1 MRIETCFMIVL
12 KRIKAQKELEQ
23 ASVRLITGFVVVLY
37 MFIINKQNFV
47 ELLTNTHFT
56 ISTVTTEILLSL
68 SYFVAML
75 AMFCVLYFRLITP
88 KVARTLSLFLDIL
101 VLSLAMAVITEV
113 VIPIFF
119 LFYWV
124 IIGHAFRFGL
134 SDLKYATILAI
145 IGFSFSISVGP
156 YWHEHTAMAFWFLIS
171 LLLIPAYVGL
181 FLKRENQVLEQL
193 ANEKIRATIASE
205 EKSNFLANVSHELRT
220 PLNGVTTVGELLT
233 ATELSDKQR
242 EYAEVITTSS
252 KVLLSLINNI
262 LDYSKIESGI
272 IEIENISFG
281 IEDVVNTVTTI
292 MQPMARKKNIS
303 LETRLSELLP
313 KHVLG
318 DPTKITQ
325 ILMNMANNAIK
336 FTEHGY
342 TLINVYPVCNTEESL
357 TVRFEVIDTGIGISS
372 NAKERIFERFHQED
386 ATITRKYGGTG
397 LGTAISKKLV
407 EHMGGKIGVSSEVG
421 LGSRFWFELP
431 LQVTTEI
438 QNISVEQNVVIFSQ
452 DPKLIHELKQ
462 TIEVW
467 DYTIDVYADCS
478 IIQYYTN
485 PGVDKVPGAIIIDYS
500 LASEA
505 NELLG
510 KIDERIKGSI
520 NFILVGVEKLG
531 DKRILELYDAVLPV
545 PINTRQLYHS
555 LFFKTHKSDSVVT
568 PITMATSFKRK
579 IQKSVTG
586 LNILICD
593 DEPTNRYV
601 LRELLETMGHIVT
614 QCENGF
620 EALDKLQEHEYD
632 MAIIDLQM
640 PEMSGI
646 EVAEMYQYAAPDK
659 AIPLILASA
668 NVRSDV
674 VDMSKEYFDA
684 YVEKPIDYQK
694 LSAVITRITEERLAK
709 RQRIRFDLSRALQT
723 IVFDPSEFA
732 NYPKEA
738 LEGEFLSSLFEIF
751 LENANKNMAKI
762 KFAIER
768 QDITGFKDQMHA
780 LKGIAGNVK
789 AKQLEAISRKCQEI
803 DRQSFENSENT
814 DYILNTLQTC
824 LNETRQMLFAYL
836 KEESR
841 KNN

>member
-1 MRIETCFMIVL
+1 MQL
-12 KRIKAQKELEQ
+12 LNRIKDQKELEQ
-23 ASVRLITGFVVVLY
+23 AAIRLIGGVVVMLY
-37 MFIINKQNFV
+37 MLLINRHLLVDFHINSHFIA
-47 ELLTNTHFT
+47 NTVN
-56 ISTVTTEILLSL
+56 IEILLSIAYCVVML
-68 SYFVAML
+68 SMFTVIYFHLVDPKKARIFSLVFEFSIISVAMI
-75 AMFCVLYFRLITP
+75 V
-88 KVARTLSLFLDIL
+88 S
-101 VLSLAMAVITEV
+101 TEV
-113 VIPIFF
+113 MLPIFF
-119 LFYWV
+119 IFYLT
-124 IIGHAFRFGL
+124 IIGHAFRFGMVELITAGTL
-134 SDLKYATILAI
+134 SV
-145 IGFSFSISVGP
+145 IGFSTAIIFGT
-156 YWHEHTAMAFWFLIS
+156 YWHAHPAMAFWLLVS
-171 LLLIPAYVGL
+171 LVLFTAYIAL
-181 FLKRENQVLEQL
+181 FLKREKHMLEQL
-193 ANEKIRATIASE
+193 EAEKLKATQASQ

-233 ATELSDKQR
+233 ATELNDKQR
-242 EYAEVITTSS
+242 EYADVITTSS

-272 IEIENISFG
+272 IELENIAFN
-281 IEDVVNTVTTI
+281 INEVVNTVTTI
-292 MQPMARKKNIS
+292 MQPMAKKKNIS
-303 LETRLSELLP
+303 LETRFSELLP
-313 KHVLG
+313 KHVYG

-336 FTEHGY
+336 FTERGY
-342 TLINVYPVCNTEESL
+342 TLINVYPVKNTGETM
-357 TVRFEVIDTGIGISS
+357 TVRFEVIDTGIGISET
-372 NAKERIFERFHQED
+372 ARERIFERFHQED

-407 EHMGGKIGVSSEVG
+407 EHMGGNIGVSSEVG

-438 QNISVEQNVVIFSQ
+438 QKVSVEQNVVVFSQ
-452 DPKLIHELKQ
+452 NPKLIHQLKQ

-467 DYTIDVYADCS
+467 DYTIDAYADCEV
-478 IIQYYTN
+478 IKYYTN
-485 PGVDKVPGAIIIDYS
+485 PGVDKVPGAIIIDYP
-500 LASEA
+500 LAADA
-505 NELLG
+505 NEL
-510 KIDERIKGSI
+510 ISRINERIKGSI
-520 NFILVGVEKLG
+520 NFILVGVEKLS
-531 DKRILELYDAVLPV
+531 DKRVLELYDTVLPI

-555 LFFKTHKSDSVVT
+555 LFFKSRNSDAVVT

-579 IQKSVTG
+579 IQKTVTG

-620 EALDKLQEHEYD
+620 EALDLLQQQTFD

-646 EVAEMYQYAAPDK
+646 EVAEMYQYAAPEK

-668 NVRSDV
+668 NVRSDMI
-674 VDMSKEYFDA
+674 DMSKEYFDA
-684 YVEKPIDYQK
+684 YVEKPIDFQK
-694 LSAVITRITEERLAK
+694 LSAIITKITEERLAE
-709 RQRIRFDLSRALQT
+709 RQRIRFDLSRSLQT

-762 KFAIER
+762 KFTIER
-768 QDITGFKDQMHA
+768 QDIAGFKEQMHA

-789 AKQLEAISRKCQEI
+789 AKRLEAITRRCQEI
-803 DRQSFENSENT
+803 DRESFENKENT
-814 DYILNTLQTC
+814 DYILDTLQSC

-836 KEESR
+836 KEEFR
-841 KNN
+841 KNS